1 MHPVPRRRVPVTVL
15 SGFLGSGKTT
25 RLNELLRDPRGRRIG
40 VVMNELGA
48 IGVDGGGRGQAT
60 SFVELDG
67 GCVCCTLN
75 DDLATTLA
83 DLAARGGLDHLVI
96 ETTGIADPLAV
107 AWLLE
112 RGALCTDWRVDAV
125 VTVVDAEATPRLR
138 LEAAEVDLQIARADV
153 ILVSKLDLAPGG
165 GAAIEALVRDVNP
178 RARILESPRGAT
190 PWDVLLDVG
199 APSHEAMAPAPHVHG
214 VPWETW
220 TFRTTAALDEGAVES
235 FLYALPATV
244 VRAKGLVRTRADGW
258 LTVHA
263 VGGRYELEPSAV
275 VPSDGASVLVAIGRG
290 LDADALTTRAEA
302 LVAPSR

>member
-1 MHPVPRRRVPVTVL
+1 MPRRRVPVTVL

-48 IGVDGGGRGQAT
+48 IGVEGSDRGQAT

-83 DLAARGGLDHLVI
+83 DLAARGGIDHLVI

-112 RGALCTDWRVDAV
+112 RGALCADWRVDAV
-125 VTVVDAEATPRLR
+125 VTVVDALAAPQLR
-138 LEAAEVDLQIARADV
+138 AGAVEVDLQIARADV
-153 ILVSKLDLAPGG
+153 VLLSKLDLARDG
-165 GAAIEALVRDVNP
+165 GAAVEALVRDLNP
-178 RARILESPRGAT
+178 RARILPSLRGAT

-199 APSHEAMAPAPHVHG
+199 APAHDATAPVPHVHG
-214 VPWETW
+214 AAWETW
-220 TFRTTAALDEGAVES
+220 TFRTTAVLDEGALET
-235 FLYALPATV
+235 FLYALPPGV
-244 VRAKGLVRTRADGW
+244 VRVKGLVRTRADGW

-263 VGGRYELEPSAV
+263 VGGRYELEPSV
-275 VPSDGASVLVAIGRG
+275 TVPSDATSVLVAIGRG
-290 LDADALTTRAEA
+290 LDATALTTRAEA
-302 LVAPSR
+302 LAVPSG

>member
-1 MHPVPRRRVPVTVL
+1 MPRTRVPVTVL

-25 RLNELLRDPRGRRIG
+25 RLNELLRDPRGRRVG

-48 IGVDGGGRGQAT
+48 VGVELGGRGQAT

-112 RGALCTDWRVDAV
+112 RGALCADWRVDAV
-125 VTVVDAEATPRLR
+125 VTVVDAEAAPRLR
-138 LEAAEVDLQIARADV
+138 AAAAEVDIQIARADV
-153 ILVSKLDLAPGG
+153 VLLSKLDLTRDGG
-165 GAAIEALVRDVNP
+165 GAVEDLVRAINA
-178 RARILESPRGAT
+178 RARILASPRGAT

-199 APSHEAMAPAPHVHG
+199 APSHEAMAPVPHVHG

-220 TFRTTAALDEGAVES
+220 TFRTPATLDEGALEA
-235 FLYALPATV
+235 FLYALPAGV

-263 VGGRYELEPSAV
+263 VGGRYELEPSDVMA
-275 VPSDGASVLVAIGRG
+275 SDGASVLVAIGRG
-290 LDADALTTRAEA
+290 LDAAALTMRAEA
-302 LVAPSR
+302 LVAPSG